1 MTAFSS
7 EVRQA
12 IEECVEAGK
21 KLMRE
26 TKRGKDVNGWE
37 ITLDMG
43 RYGTR
48 RGSGSVQCR
57 RRCTCRSICRRRK
70 AGTPNL
76 VRQHNVSVGAVLAE
90 LSYEVIPSGAL
101 RIVVRLRRGRC

>member
-12 IEECVEAGK
+12 IEEGVEAGK

-57 RRCTCRSICRRRK
+57 RDAHADRS
-70 AGTPNL
+70 AGGVKP
-76 VRQHNVSVGAVLAE
+76 A
-90 LSYEVIPSGAL
+90 P
-101 RIVVRLRRGRC
+101 RI